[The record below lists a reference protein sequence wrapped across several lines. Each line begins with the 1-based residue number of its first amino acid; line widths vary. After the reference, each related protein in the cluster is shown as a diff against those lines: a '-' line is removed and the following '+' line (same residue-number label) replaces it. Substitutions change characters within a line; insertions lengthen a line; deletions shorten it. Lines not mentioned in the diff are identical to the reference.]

1 MMNDNELQILEEEKE
16 EDIVFKIIF
25 NTYMEI
31 FHENIDEMNKREKI
45 KEPKRAIPQIS
56 DIHQRIMDDID
67 EKALEIIYGVSK
79 DMFSFE
85 KINDILLNHNCV
97 FRWSSFVVG
106 DAQTRLFGHEM
117 FDSFG
122 EEYDLLLK

>member
-67 EKALEIIYGVSK
+67 NIIVKYS
-79 DMFSFE
+79 
-85 KINDILLNHNCV
+85 L
-97 FRWSSFVVG
+97 
-106 DAQTRLFGHEM
+106 A
-117 FDSFG
+117 
-122 EEYDLLLK
+122 